1 METEDKI
8 KIILEEK
15 IIAKSPDLVYE
26 TFIKSFEDVGFSIW
40 KKRPIAWLCMA
51 KKDTSN
57 GGIDAN
63 LTLRSTSPVSLTLI
77 MSSTTVNKEELSSL
91 AKKLFDNFYNNL
103 LNKK

>member
-57 GGIDAN
+57 GEIDAN

-91 AKKLFDNFYNNL
+91 AKKLFDNFYNQLINE
-103 LNKK
+103 K

>member
-8 KIILEEK
+8 KIIFEEK
-15 IIAKSPDLVYE
+15 IIDKSPDLVYE
-26 TFIKSFEDVGFSIW
+26 TFIKSFEDIGFSIW

-51 KKDTSN
+51 KKDTSY

-63 LTLRSTSPVSLTLI
+63 LTLRPTTPISLTLI

-91 AKKLFDNFYNNL
+91 AKKLFDIFYINL